1 MNADSLKGTMTRNL
15 LMRVN
20 HCTRSSIT
28 SPQIIFMPLLFF
40 RKKFSRHARSYHNL
54 CFLENCFKMKSFKK
68 PLQNNVYLTPE
79 IHISTAS
86 NCLFDL
92 IFQGKYLWQS
102 LPNIFNN
109 IIQPRNRF
117 PLLTKY
123 KQNDIF
129 EIKLIQSETP
139 AIVNIFPTSCKL
151 QKEKG
156 WVFGCSLLIMLYKGH
171 SFRNQESFQN
181 ATNNSS
187 EMKQDVRP
195 RMILDM
201 GRK

>member
-1 MNADSLKGTMTRNL
+1 M
-15 LMRVN
+15 
-20 HCTRSSIT
+20 I
-28 SPQIIFMPLLFF
+28 
-40 RKKFSRHARSYHNL
+40 
-54 CFLENCFKMKSFKK
+54 
-68 PLQNNVYLTPE
+68 
-79 IHISTAS
+79 
-86 NCLFDL
+86 
-92 IFQGKYLWQS
+92 
-102 LPNIFNN
+102 
-109 IIQPRNRF
+109 
-117 PLLTKY
+117 
-123 KQNDIF
+123 IF
-129 EIKLIQSETP
+129 EIKLIQTETP

-156 WVFGCSLLIMLYKGH
+156 WVFGCSLLIMFLFIKGH